1 VPTWGELGDELLEN
15 QKRVAQES
23 EPKIGP
29 HEILRRKYL
38 QQLHERTGR
47 ATFLYYSGWMDKP
60 QAGPEILSV
69 VGADV
74 CGFMEACSNAAGKKT
89 RELDLFVHS
98 PGGDGDA
105 AEQICEYLRTQYDH
119 IRVIVPL
126 QAMSAATM
134 MALSAD
140 EVIMGAHSQLG
151 PIDPQ
156 LTIQTPEGPRQASAQ
171 AIKDQFKLAQAQCA
185 DPVAL
190 PAWLPILR
198 TFAPGL
204 LAACDHA
211 AKRGEEIVSKAMAKY
226 MLRDNAEASRKAAEA
241 ASWFGD
247 AETLLSH
254 GRPVRREEARE
265 HGIVV
270 SDLEDDNDLQ
280 DAILSVHHS
289 AMRTLSDTPVAKLIE
304 NEVGRAYLLM
314 QQQVIQMAGPP
325 PIVPPEAPN
334 GPAPTP
340 QGAKKPPP
348 PPRKRK
354 KRR

>member
-1 VPTWGELGDELLEN
+1 MPTWGEIGPELLKI
-15 QKRVAQES
+15 QKRVAN
-23 EPKIGP
+23 EPNPKVGP
-29 HEILRRKYL
+29 YDILRRKYL
-38 QQLHERTGR
+38 AKLHKRTGR

-60 QAGPEILSV
+60 NAGPEDLSV

-74 CGFMEACSNAAGKKT
+74 CGFMEACSNAAAKKD
-89 RELDLFVHS
+89 RKLDLFIHS
-98 PGGDGDA
+98 PGGDPDA

-140 EVIMGAHSQLG
+140 EVLMGDHSQLG

-171 AIKDQFKLAQAQCA
+171 AIKDQFQLAQEQCA
-185 DPVAL
+185 DPAAL
-190 PAWLPILR
+190 PAWMPILR

-211 AKRGEEIVSKAMAKY
+211 AARAEEIVSKAMAKY
-226 MLRDNAEASRKAAEA
+226 MLAGDPKASEKAAEA

-247 AETLLSH
+247 AKTLLSH
-254 GRPVRREEARE
+254 GRPVRRDEARE
-265 HGIVV
+265 HGVV
-270 SDLEDDNDLQ
+270 VADLEKDDELQ
-280 DAILSVHHS
+280 DDVLSVHH
-289 AMRTLSDTPVAKLIE
+289 AVMRTLSDTPITKLIE
-304 NEVGRAYLLM
+304 NENGRAYMLAQQPVQIPVPLL
-314 QQQVIQMAGPP
+314 QQ
-325 PIVPPEAPN
+325 
-334 GPAPTP
+334 P
-340 QGAKKPPP
+340 QGPGQQGQKPPP
-348 PPRKRK
+348 KPPRKQQRK

>member
-1 VPTWGELGDELLEN
+1 MPTWGELGDEL
-15 QKRVAQES
+15 QTIHARVAQEQN
-23 EPKIGP
+23 PKIGP
-29 HEILRRKYL
+29 FDILRRKYL
-38 QQLHERTGR
+38 ARLHERTGR

-60 QAGPEILSV
+60 QAGPETLSV

-74 CGFMEACSNAAGKKT
+74 CGFMEACSNAISKDDRK
-89 RELDLFVHS
+89 LDLFVHS
-98 PGGDGDA
+98 PGGDADA

-140 EVIMGAHSQLG
+140 EVVMGDHSQLG

-171 AIKDQFKLAQAQCA
+171 AIKDQFDLAQKQCA
-185 DPVAL
+185 DPEAL
-190 PAWLPILR
+190 PAWMPILR

-211 AKRGEEIVSKAMAKY
+211 AARAEEIVSKAMAKY
-226 MLRDNAEASRKAAEA
+226 MLAGDPEASEKAAEA

-247 AETLLSH
+247 AKTLLSH
-254 GRPVRREEARE
+254 GRPVRRDEARE
-265 HGIVV
+265 HGVKVV
-270 SDLEDDNDLQ
+270 DLEADDELQ
-280 DAILSVHHS
+280 DAILSVHH
-289 AMRTLSDTPVAKLIE
+289 ATMHTMAGTPAAKLIE
-304 NEVGRAYLLM
+304 NENGRAYFLM
-314 QQQVIQMAGPP
+314 THPVQLQVPLQGQQQGPGQEP
-325 PIVPPEAPN
+325 
-334 GPAPTP
+334 
-340 QGAKKPPP
+340 KPPP
-348 PPRKRK
+348 KPPRKQGK